1 MLSSVGV
8 CVGEQGVG
16 ERRNGS
22 VLSVSIRWMICYK
35 SRMIRKKIRTILLA
49 LALLV
54 AAVVP
59 AGAEERTFELNIP
72 GCTA

>member
-1 MLSSVGV
+1 
-8 CVGEQGVG
+8 
-16 ERRNGS
+16 
-22 VLSVSIRWMICYK
+22 
-35 SRMIRKKIRTILLA
+35 MIRKKIRTILLA